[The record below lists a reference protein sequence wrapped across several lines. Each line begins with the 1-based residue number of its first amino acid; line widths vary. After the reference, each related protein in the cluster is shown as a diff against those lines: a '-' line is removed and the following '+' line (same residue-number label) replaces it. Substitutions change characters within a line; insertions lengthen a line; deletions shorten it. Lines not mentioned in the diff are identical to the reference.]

1 MKTYTRPPQLS
12 WLQWNVALPKK
23 KKNTLGS
30 PLKSSQKKKEGKPFF
45 LLLRLNLRTQRGNI
59 LPWNRFS
66 VLLIT
71 ETSPKLTKMGSRRK
85 TGHICP
91 IYAIQIPVSN
101 KKGKKTASMWPLC
114 PQFVPSVSQWSIC
127 PRESLVY
134 KLRVTSKACFSSSK
148 SCFPGAYLRCEEL
161 PTTTITRP
169 PWVWALYEVHR
180 FHTPS
185 FQHKGSTSTSHKS
198 VCNSL

>member
-1 MKTYTRPPQLS
+1 MTAVECSVT
-12 WLQWNVALPKK
+12 KK
-23 KKNTLGS
+23 KKNYSGVS
-30 PLKSSQKKKEGKPFF
+30 PRKFTEKKEGKPFF

-114 PQFVPSVSQWSIC
+114 PQFAPSVSQWSIC
-127 PRESLVY
+127 PRESLVC
-134 KLRVTSKACFSSSK
+134 KLHVTSKACFSSSK
-148 SCFPGAYLRCEEL
+148 SCFPGAYLWCEEL
-161 PTTTITRP
+161 PTTTITWP
-169 PWVWALYEVHR
+169 LWAWALYEVHR

-185 FQHKGSTSTSHKS
+185 FQH
-198 VCNSL
+198 

>member
-23 KKNTLGS
+23 KNYSGVS
-30 PLKSSQKKKEGKPFF
+30 PRKFTEKKEGKPFF

-114 PQFVPSVSQWSIC
+114 PQFAPSVSQWSIC
-127 PRESLVY
+127 PRESLVC
-134 KLRVTSKACFSSSK
+134 KLHVTSKACFSSSK
-148 SCFPGAYLRCEEL
+148 SCFPGAYLWCEEL
-161 PTTTITRP
+161 PTTTITWP
-169 PWVWALYEVHR
+169 LWAWALYEVHR

-185 FQHKGSTSTSHKS
+185 FQH
-198 VCNSL
+198 